1 MYQIRYHGLSFMS
14 IFELDKIYNL
24 EDLVKQDIVVVMRN
38 LYRRNLI
45 SALSGNL
52 SVRLPGTNYLWIT
65 PSGLHKA
72 ELKVDDLV
80 KIDLDGNIVEG
91 HHKPSSEWR
100 FHVAIY
106 KTRSDIYAI
115 AHTHNPAVQIL
126 DLLDIKL
133 DPSILIESKYYI
145 KGIAYVP
152 EAEPGSIELA
162 KHVAEAVAPGVN
174 AVILRRHGVV
184 AIGRN
189 IYEAETVAE
198 ALEDLALIQLYTIT
212 MKTLL
217 GISNKIIKTSNIN
230 QYR

>member
-1 MYQIRYHGLSFMS
+1 MS
-14 IFELDKIYNL
+14 IYEFDKIYHL
-24 EDLVKQDIVVVMRN
+24 EDLIKQDIITVMRN

-52 SVRLPGTNYLWIT
+52 SVRIPGTNYIWIT

-80 KIDLDGNIVEG
+80 KIDLDGNIIEG

-106 KTRSDIYAI
+106 KLRSDIYAV
-115 AHTHNPAVQIL
+115 AHTHNPAVLVL

-152 EAEPGSIELA
+152 EAEPGSMELA
-162 KHVAEAVAPGVN
+162 RYVAEVVKSDVN
-174 AVILRRHGVV
+174 AIILRRHGVV
-184 AIGRN
+184 TMGKN
-189 IYEAETVAE
+189 IYEAETIAE
-198 ALEDLALIQLYTIT
+198 ALEDLALVQLYTL
-212 MKTLL
+212 TLRSL
-217 GISNKIIKTSNIN
+217 LSISK
-230 QYR
+230 